1 MEKNG
6 KLEKALNAYNDNAFT
21 HNYIVVAE
29 QWKQTFAFFV
39 DWNVIK
45 EFATLDESDGK
56 IRLNVTAYAV
66 KTMRRKAWQ
75 IVPLGGHNAMAEKA
89 KELTARDGAKRNNGN
104 GAEALVFEK
113 YGKVWEWDN
122 VPYTDAP
129 DIWLDGVPYQ
139 VKSHRATFTTLKSL
153 GM

>member
-1 MEKNG
+1 MEKND
-6 KLEKALNAYNDNAFT
+6 KLAKALKAYDENAFT

-29 QWKQTFAFFV
+29 QWRQTFAFFV
-39 DWNVIK
+39 DWNTVK
-45 EFATLDESDGK
+45 EFAYMDGDK

-66 KTMRRKAWQ
+66 KTLRRKAWQ
-75 IVPLGGHNAMAEKA
+75 IVPVGEHNAMARKA
-89 KELTARDGAKRNNGN
+89 EELTAKDGAKRNNGN

-113 YGKVWEWDN
+113 YGQVWEWDN

>member
-6 KLEKALNAYNDNAFT
+6 KLEKALKAYDENAFT

-29 QWKQTFAFFV
+29 QWRQTFAFFV
-39 DWNVIK
+39 DWNTVK
-45 EFATLDESDGK
+45 EFAYMDGDK
-56 IRLNVTAYAV
+56 IRLNVTAYAI

-75 IVPLGGHNAMAEKA
+75 IVPVGEHNAMARKA
-89 KELTARDGAKRNNGN
+89 EELTARDGAKRNNGN

>member
-1 MEKNG
+1 MEKND
-6 KLEKALNAYNDNAFT
+6 KLAKALKAYDENAFT

-29 QWKQTFAFFV
+29 QWRQTFAFFV
-39 DWNVIK
+39 DWNTVK
-45 EFATLDESDGK
+45 EFAYMDGDK
-56 IRLNVTAYAV
+56 IRLNVTAYAI

-75 IVPLGGHNAMAEKA
+75 IVPVGEHNAMARKA
-89 KELTARDGAKRNNGN
+89 EELTARDGAKRNNGN